1 MARRPDEVLVV
12 GDLLVDVVV
21 VPSGPLE
28 HASDVPSRV
37 RAGGGG
43 SAANTACWLART
55 GRPTAL
61 VAMVGDDAMAPGA
74 LTGLEAAGVTFAG
87 AVAPGLATGTC
98 VVLVDPDGERT
109 MLPDRAANDRL
120 DPDLVVGALEDR
132 RPVWLHLSGYTLL
145 DQGSRPAG
153 LAALAR
159 ARELGVPVSVD
170 ASSAGP
176 LRQVGA
182 ATFLGWIAGVQVLF
196 ANDDELAALGG
207 LEACGRHVE
216 VVVAK
221 HGARGVS
228 WAAAGATVAV
238 PASPTELV
246 DTVGAGDALDA
257 GVIDAVLS
265 GAFYAAKD
273 LLAARAKE
281 QGLAALVIRDCLHFS
296 ALWHDVEAL
305 AGTALAAL
313 AVARP
318 GARP

>member
-1 MARRPDEVLVV
+1 MASTASPGEVLVV

-21 VPSGPLE
+21 VPSGPLQ

-43 SAANTACWLART
+43 SAANTACWLAST
-55 GRPTAL
+55 DRPTAL

-74 LTGLEAAGVTFAG
+74 LADLERAGVTFAG
-87 AVAPGLATGTC
+87 AVAPGTATGTC

-120 DPDLVVGALEDR
+120 DPELVVAALDDR
-132 RPVWLHLSGYTLL
+132 RPAWLHLSGYTLL
-145 DQGSRPAG
+145 DEGSRPAG
-153 LAALAR
+153 LAALGR

-176 LRQVGA
+176 LRHVGG
-182 ATFLGWIAGVQVLF
+182 ATFLGWIEGIRLLF
-196 ANDDELAALGG
+196 ANDDEVAALGG
-207 LEACGRHVE
+207 LAAARRSVE

-221 HGARGVS
+221 HGPQGVS
-228 WAAAGATVAV
+228 WVAADATATVPAV
-238 PASPTELV
+238 PTTVV

-257 GVIDAVLS
+257 GVIGAVLA
-265 GAFYAAKD
+265 GATPEEALRAGTV
-273 LLAARAKE
+273 LAAR
-281 QGLAALVIRDCLHFS
+281 
-296 ALWHDVEAL
+296 
-305 AGTALAAL
+305 

>member
-1 MARRPDEVLVV
+1 VASNDSPGEVLVI

-43 SAANTACWLART
+43 SAANTACWLAST
-55 GRPTAL
+55 GHPTAL

-74 LTGLEAAGVTFAG
+74 QADLERAGVTFAG
-87 AVAPGLATGTC
+87 AVAPGAATGTC

-109 MLPDRAANDRL
+109 MLPDRGANERL
-120 DPDLVVGALEDR
+120 DPELVVAALDER

-145 DQGSRPAG
+145 DEGSRPAG
-153 LAALAR
+153 VAALERAR
-159 ARELGVPVSVD
+159 ALGVPVSVD

-176 LRQVGA
+176 LRQVGG
-182 ATFLGWIAGVQVLF
+182 ATFLAWIEGIRLLF
-196 ANDDELAALGG
+196 ANDDEVAALGG
-207 LEACGRHVE
+207 LDAARRHVE
-216 VVVAK
+216 AVVAK
-221 HGARGVS
+221 HGPGGVS
-228 WAAAGATVAV
+228 WVATDATVAV
-238 PASPTELV
+238 PAVPTTVV

-257 GVIDAVLS
+257 GVIGAVLA
-265 GAFYAAKD
+265 GATP
-273 LLAARAKE
+273 E
-281 QGLAALVIRDCLHFS
+281 
-296 ALWHDVEAL
+296 EAL
-305 AGTALAAL
+305 RAGTALAAR